1 MAISLLILVS
11 FLRCTEDEIK
21 VKNIN
26 ILPLPKEIKLQNGF
40 LLIQNSF
47 SVVTDRIFE
56 NERELLITALTTEFN
71 LIEDQNSR
79 LIQFS
84 RDESL

>member
-11 FLRCTEDEIK
+11 FSRCTEDEIK

-40 LLIQNSF
+40 ILIPKLS
-47 SVVTDRIFE
+47 SP
-56 NERELLITALTTEFN
+56 LMLTAFLRMN
-71 LIEDQNSR
+71 MSY
-79 LIQFS
+79 
-84 RDESL
+84 